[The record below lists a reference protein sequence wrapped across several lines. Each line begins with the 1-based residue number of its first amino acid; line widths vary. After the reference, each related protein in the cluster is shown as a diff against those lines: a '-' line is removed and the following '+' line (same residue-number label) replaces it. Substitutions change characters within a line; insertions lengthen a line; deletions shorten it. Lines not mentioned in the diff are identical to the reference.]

1 MIKKIIG
8 TGTYQLPVGKSTAYF
23 AADDSRLI
31 LVEEGKAVYQFDD
44 HKYSVERGSLFLLSP
59 SKRKIMTEGK
69 KPFKISIIFFLE
81 AENTC
86 SEDLIQFQNK
96 DQSYRLLVEMFKEI
110 HSHVQSPFHIDML
123 NSLLKIF
130 FRDNTK
136 QDSGDFR
143 IREALKIIK
152 NQNGWRLTSDQL
164 AEKIG
169 LSRAHFNSLFK
180 SFTGKPYAQ
189 FCREERM
196 QLALTLLQEYG
207 FSSKETALEIGSS
220 SPQAFSREFKKFF
233 GVSPNNY

>member
-44 HKYSVERGSLFLLSP
+44 HKYSVERGSLFLLNP

-81 AENTC
+81 AEHTC

>member
-1 MIKKIIG
+1 MIKKIRG
-8 TGTYQLPVGKSTAYF
+8 TGTYQLPVRKSTAYF
-23 AADDSRLI
+23 TADEWRFI

-44 HKYSVERGSLFLLSP
+44 LKYSVERGDLFLLRP
-59 SKRKIMTEGK
+59 SKRKIKTEGS
-69 KPFKISIIFFLE
+69 KPFKISIIFFE
-81 AENTC
+81 EYENF
-86 SEDLIQFQNK
+86 SNEGLLSFQNR

-110 HSHVQSPFHIDML
+110 HSHVQSPFHPDML
-123 NSLLKIF
+123 NSMLKIF
-130 FRDNTK
+130 FRDNAK

-164 AEKIG
+164 AKKVG

-196 QLALTLLQEYG
+196 QLALTLIQEYG

-233 GVSPNNY
+233 GVSPKKY

>member
-1 MIKKIIG
+1 MIKRIRA
-8 TGTYQLPVGKSTAYF
+8 TGTYSLPAGKRTDNF
-23 AADDSRLI
+23 IADDWRLI
-31 LVEEGKAVYQFDD
+31 LVEEGNAVYQFDSE
-44 HKYSVERGSLFLLSP
+44 KYSVERGSFFLLGP
-59 SKRKIMTEGK
+59 SKRKIITEGS
-69 KPFKISIIFFLE
+69 KPFKISLIFFE
-81 AENTC
+81 AFESFSN
-86 SEDLIQFQNK
+86 EDLLLFQNR

-110 HSHVQSPFHIDML
+110 QSHVQSSFHLEML
-123 NSLLKIF
+123 NSILKIF
-130 FRDNTK
+130 FRDNAK

-164 AEKIG
+164 AKKVG

>member
-44 HKYSVERGSLFLLSP
+44 HKYSVERGSLFLLNP

>member
-44 HKYSVERGSLFLLSP
+44 HKYSVERGSLFLLNP

-81 AENTC
+81 AEHTC

-164 AEKIG
+164 AEKVG